1 MKYFAL
7 ATDYDGTLAL
17 HGKVDEPTVAALD
30 RVRASGR
37 RLIMVTGR
45 ELDELATVCP
55 YLDRF
60 DLIVA
65 ENGALLFDPKT
76 REHTP
81 LGDPPPHKF
90 VETLIARG
98 VGPISVGRAIVATWE
113 PHETTV
119 LQTIHELGL
128 ELQVIFNKGAV
139 MVLPSGVNKAT
150 GLQAALHRLC
160 LSPHNIVGIG
170 DAENDHAFLSYC
182 ECGVAVANALPIT
195 KEYAD
200 WVTEGDHGSGVIE
213 LADRLLAED
222 LATLEDKVGGR
233 IELGKQHD
241 GALASVPAYGVS
253 MLIAGTSGAGKS
265 TLSTGLV
272 ERLASAAYQFCIIDP
287 EGDYEGFENVVVL
300 GDAKRV
306 PGLEEVRSV
315 LEDPTHNLVVNLLG
329 VKLDDRPAFFA
340 SLWAELHKLRERVGR
355 PHWIILDEAHHILPA
370 VKELKGKDLQATLL
384 ITVHPEQLPPT
395 VHGALDLVV
404 AIGAHP
410 GETLATVARGARKTP
425 PTVTAR
431 NLAPGEAIGWWTRAD
446 AAFEFSVTPPRSEH
460 RRHIR
465 KYAQGS
471 LSEDESFYFRGPGG
485 KLNLRA
491 QNLQLFLQIADGVD
505 DETWRHHLQRG
516 EYSQWFRGAIKDN
529 DLAEEAQKVERD
541 ESASPQQSRQRM
553 RELIEARYT
562 TP

>member
-17 HGKVDEPTVAALD
+17 HGKVDEPTVAALE

-65 ENGALLFDPKT
+65 ENGALLFNPKT
-76 REHTP
+76 REHKL

-90 VETLIARG
+90 VETLIGRG

-113 PHETTV
+113 PHEKTV
-119 LQTIHELGL
+119 LETIHELGL

-150 GLQAALHRLC
+150 GLQAALQRLC
-160 LSPHNIVGIG
+160 LSPHNVVGIG

-182 ECGVAVANALPIT
+182 ECGVAVANALPVT

-200 WVTEGDHGSGVIE
+200 WVTVGDHGSGVIE

-222 LATLEDKVGGR
+222 LSGLEEKVGGR

-241 GALASVPAYGVS
+241 GALATVPAYGIS
-253 MLIAGTSGAGKS
+253 MLVAGTSGAGKS
-265 TLSTGLV
+265 TLSTGFV
-272 ERLASAAYQFCIIDP
+272 ERLAEDAYQFCIVDP

-300 GDAKRV
+300 GDAKRP
-306 PGLEEVRSV
+306 PGLEEVKSV

-329 VKLDDRPAFFA
+329 VKLDDRPEFFA
-340 SLWAELHKLRERVGR
+340 SLWSELHELRERVGR
-355 PHWIILDEAHHILPA
+355 PHWIVLDEAHHILPA
-370 VKELKGKDLQATLL
+370 VKELKGKDLQGTLL
-384 ITVHPEQLPPT
+384 ITVHPEQLPAA
-395 VHGALDLVV
+395 VHSSLDLAI
-404 AIGAHP
+404 AIGDHP
-410 GETLATVARGARKTP
+410 GETLGVISQEKRRRRSRPASSRPGMGSAIGCAGMHRRLSFASLR
-425 PTVTAR
+425 
-431 NLAPGEAIGWWTRAD
+431 LAPSIVDTSASTRKGVYPRTRASTF
-446 AAFEFSVTPPRSEH
+446 AAPGKSSTCARRIYNSFSRLPMAWMMKLGSTICGAANTRSGFAPRS
-460 RRHIR
+460 RTTTSR
-465 KYAQGS
+465 KKPRKSNGMSPS
-471 LSEDESFYFRGPGG
+471 LRG
-485 KLNLRA
+485 RA
-491 QNLQLFLQIADGVD
+491 
-505 DETWRHHLQRG
+505 
-516 EYSQWFRGAIKDN
+516 
-529 DLAEEAQKVERD
+529 
-541 ESASPQQSRQRM
+541 ASTCVR
-553 RELIEARYT
+553 
-562 TP
+562 

>member
-65 ENGALLFDPKT
+65 ENGALLFDPKN
-76 REHTP
+76 REHTL

-150 GLQAALHRLC
+150 GLQVALHRLC
-160 LSPHNIVGIG
+160 LSPHNVVGIG

-182 ECGVAVANALPIT
+182 ECGVAVANALPVT

-200 WVTEGDHGSGVIE
+200 WVTVGDHGGGVIE

-222 LATLEDKVGGR
+222 LATLEEKVGGR
-233 IELGKQHD
+233 IELGKHE

-265 TLSTGLV
+265 TLSTGFV

-340 SLWAELHKLRERVGR
+340 SLWTELHKLRERVGR

-395 VHGALDLVV
+395 VHSALDLAV

-431 NLAPGEAIGWWTRAD
+431 NLAPGEAIGWWTRGN

-471 LSEDESFYFRGPGG
+471 LSEEESFYFRGPGG

-562 TP
+562 AP